1 MIKKIQ
7 SVIHARQAAAQG
19 PEGHA
24 SDGDFDKTDWT
35 PLIERGYE
43 LSLFDVVSTAAAIAF
58 LLYVNTYY

>member
-7 SVIHARQAAAQG
+7 AVFRARHAAAQG
-19 PEGHA
+19 PEIGA
-24 SDGDFDKTDWT
+24 MGGEFDKAEWT
-35 PLIERGYE
+35 PQIERGYE